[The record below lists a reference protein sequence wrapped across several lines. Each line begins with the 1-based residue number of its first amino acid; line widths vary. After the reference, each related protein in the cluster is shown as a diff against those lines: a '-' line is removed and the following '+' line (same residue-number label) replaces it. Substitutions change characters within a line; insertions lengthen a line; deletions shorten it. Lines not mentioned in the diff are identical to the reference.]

1 MLCWRLLRKGAFQRS
16 LNSHGFSSVS
26 GYLSVCLSVCLLL
39 YFLSLRIFLA
49 SMSKIFE
56 KLIMQ
61 RITEIGDLNN
71 IDLTGVNQHGFKR
84 KQSTSTAGLEIQSEI
99 ARALDSN
106 KYSIMA
112 SLDLSSA
119 FDIVILL
126 QNKMQKIIT
135 IITFNM
141 QIKMYQYPIW

>member
-1 MLCWRLLRKGAFQRS
+1 
-16 LNSHGFSSVS
+16 
-26 GYLSVCLSVCLLL
+26 
-39 YFLSLRIFLA
+39 
-49 SMSKIFE
+49 
-56 KLIMQ
+56 MQ

-84 KQSTSTAGLEIQSEI
+84 KRSTSTAGLEIQSEI